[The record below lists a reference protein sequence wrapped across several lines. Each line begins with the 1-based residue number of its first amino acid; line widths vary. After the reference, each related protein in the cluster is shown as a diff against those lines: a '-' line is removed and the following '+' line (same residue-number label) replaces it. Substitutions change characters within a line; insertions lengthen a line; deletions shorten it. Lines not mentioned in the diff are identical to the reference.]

1 MADNNIKMAL
11 SPRQTFD
18 GQRVRRISGS
28 AMTIATWNVK
38 SMYRTYKVVNIEREM
53 LRLKINI
60 LGVQSFLPISDRVLV
75 LELRAKPRNIQ
86 IVQVYAPTTDATDED
101 NELFYEQVENAL
113 KHLNPHNIILVQGA
127 DIGSDHNPVV
137 ASLRCSM
144 KILKPKSKRQQMD
157 VTRLKEPEIRL
168 KTATEINM
176 AVDRLN
182 KELGPNVDVEETWTK
197 LKEKLVDTGKR
208 ILQPLKCKIKNRWI
222 TEEIL
227 SLMEQRRT
235 HKGVDDQ
242 QYKYIHKLIQTK
254 VLEAEEKWMVDQCI
268 AIEEF
273 EARYDYFN
281 VHRKVREITG
291 TFKTRNMNCNV
302 LLDDQGNPAKTIEDK
317 LNTWQNYITTLFHDV
332 RPALESSSCGI
343 MDLAKLSFCYG
354 VTWVAL
360 KAVRFPCNALSV
372 NYSG

>member
-1 MADNNIKMAL
+1 MAENNIKMAL

-60 LGVQSFLPISDRVLV
+60 LGVS
-75 LELRAKPRNIQ
+75 
-86 IVQVYAPTTDATDED
+86 
-101 NELFYEQVENAL
+101 
-113 KHLNPHNIILVQGA
+113 A

-332 RPALESSSCGI
+332 RPALESSSCGSTI
-343 MDLAKLSFCYG
+343 RRMESE
-354 VTWVAL
+354 
-360 KAVRFPCNALSV
+360 
-372 NYSG
+372 